1 MDKEYI
7 NIINEFD
14 KNEQIW
20 SNSIKTAK
28 EILENLIK

>member
-7 NIINEFD
+7 NIINELN

-20 SNSIKTAK
+20 SNAIKTAK